1 MFEYFKGIREIL
13 DKVENEEKEAI
24 MSATTILSEAIE
36 NKNAIFVFG
45 ASHAGI
51 LTQELYYRA
60 GGLMTINPIFGES
73 VLLDVEPITHTSQ
86 MERLVGYGTAL
97 ANKTPFKKGDVLI
110 LHSVSGRNP
119 VTIELAME
127 AQKLGVTTIGITNMT
142 YSKSVESR
150 HPSGKNLYDFSD
162 VVIDNHGDIGDGMCE
177 IEGMDQRIAP
187 SSTVIGATI
196 VNTLVVE
203 TVKKLKQNGM
213 ENPPIFYSANL
224 DNGDELNERLIKDYQ
239 DSIHYQF

>member
-1 MFEYFKGIREIL
+1 
-13 DKVENEEKEAI
+13 
-24 MSATTILSEAIE
+24 
-36 NKNAIFVFG
+36 
-45 ASHAGI
+45 
-51 LTQELYYRA
+51 
-60 GGLMTINPIFGES
+60 
-73 VLLDVEPITHTSQ
+73 

-150 HPSGKNLYDFSD
+150 HPSGKNLYAFSD

>member
-13 DKVENEEKEAI
+13 DKVEIEEKEAI

-150 HPSGKNLYDFSD
+150 HPSSKNLYAFSD

>member
-1 MFEYFKGIREIL
+1 
-13 DKVENEEKEAI
+13 
-24 MSATTILSEAIE
+24 
-36 NKNAIFVFG
+36 
-45 ASHAGI
+45 
-51 LTQELYYRA
+51 
-60 GGLMTINPIFGES
+60 
-73 VLLDVEPITHTSQ
+73 
-86 MERLVGYGTAL
+86 
-97 ANKTPFKKGDVLI
+97 
-110 LHSVSGRNP
+110 
-119 VTIELAME
+119 
-127 AQKLGVTTIGITNMT
+127 MT

-150 HPSGKNLYDFSD
+150 HPSSKNLYAFSD

>member
-13 DKVENEEKEAI
+13 DKVEIEEKEAI

-150 HPSGKNLYDFSD
+150 HPSGKNLYAFSD

-239 DSIHYQF
+239 DSIHYRF

>member
-1 MFEYFKGIREIL
+1 M
-13 DKVENEEKEAI
+13 
-24 MSATTILSEAIE
+24 
-36 NKNAIFVFG
+36 
-45 ASHAGI
+45 
-51 LTQELYYRA
+51 TQELYYRA

-150 HPSGKNLYDFSD
+150 HPSSKNLYAFSD